1 MTLAEI
7 EEGKVATISRIKPKA
22 RGRKKL
28 ADIGLIPGTEV
39 EVEGRSPFGDLLRI
53 KLMETSISIDIKDAA
68 NIEVKE

>member
-7 EEGKVATISRIKPKA
+7 EEGKVVIISRIKPKA

-39 EVEGRSPFGDLLRI
+39 EVEGHSPFGDLLRI